1 MTAHVE
7 QVHLAPS
14 LEKEVASCQGVVTY
28 TLTSAANGTELT
40 GTGDVCVVTPAAS
53 GYFRV
58 SDATGTKAA
67 AATHHRCIANVPRL
81 IGGVKKGDFI
91 SYLDDA

>member
-1 MTAHVE
+1 MAAHVE

-14 LEKEVASCQGVVTY
+14 LEKGVTSCQGVVTY
-28 TLTSAANGTELT
+28 TLTSGEDGTALT
-40 GTGDVCVVTPAAS
+40 GTGDVCAVTPGTS

-67 AATHHRCIANVPRL
+67 AATHHRCIANVTRL

-91 SYLDDA
+91 SFLEDS